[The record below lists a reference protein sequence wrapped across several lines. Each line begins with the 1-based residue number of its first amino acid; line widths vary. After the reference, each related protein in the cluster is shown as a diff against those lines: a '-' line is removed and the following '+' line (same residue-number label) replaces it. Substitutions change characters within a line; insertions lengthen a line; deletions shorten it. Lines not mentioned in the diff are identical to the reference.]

1 MSEKADTILTL
12 ENVTFNY
19 GGLEAV
25 SGLSMSVERG
35 TVTGLIGPNGAG
47 KTTVFNLI
55 CGVIHPLRGDIVF
68 KGRSVS
74 RMPPHVVAAMGIGRT
89 FQNIRIF
96 PSLTVREHL
105 SLAQYGFARSSLLG
119 EIIGSPQ
126 SRRDRTEANR
136 RCERI
141 MDRIGIGEYADLPAV
156 NLPYGLQR
164 KVEIA
169 RAVAVGADL
178 VLLDEPTAGMNI
190 GESGSVMELIRGLVD
205 WGITVLLVEHDMR
218 VVMRS
223 CSTLW
228 VMNLGAIIAHGTTEA
243 IRRDPLVIE
252 AYLGEPA

>member
-68 KGRSVS
+68 MGRSVS

-126 SRRDRTEANR
+126 SRRDRTEGNR

>member
-1 MSEKADTILTL
+1 MSEKAGTILTL

-105 SLAQYGFARSSLLG
+105 SLARYSFARSSLLG

-126 SRRDRTEANR
+126 SRRDRTEADR

-218 VVMRS
+218 VVMQS

-228 VMNLGAIIAHGTTEA
+228 VMNQGAIIAHGTTEA

>member
-105 SLAQYGFARSSLLG
+105 SLAQYSFARSSLLG
-119 EIIGSPQ
+119 EIIGSP
-126 SRRDRTEANR
+126 
-136 RCERI
+136 
-141 MDRIGIGEYADLPAV
+141 
-156 NLPYGLQR
+156 
-164 KVEIA
+164 
-169 RAVAVGADL
+169 
-178 VLLDEPTAGMNI
+178 
-190 GESGSVMELIRGLVD
+190 
-205 WGITVLLVEHDMR
+205 
-218 VVMRS
+218 
-223 CSTLW
+223 
-228 VMNLGAIIAHGTTEA
+228 
-243 IRRDPLVIE
+243 
-252 AYLGEPA
+252 